1 MDDKFDLKYFND
13 IQTKEVEWLWY
24 PYIPYGKITIV
35 QGDPGEG
42 KTTVILSLISALSK
56 GECFPF
62 SNQKFYGV
70 SIYQNAED
78 DNADT
83 IKPRLEY
90 HKANC
95 ENVCFIEKSDGLLFM
110 DDDSIEKAII
120 KAKAKLLVLDPIQAY
135 IGDNVDM
142 NRANVIRPRMTKLKE
157 TAEKTGCAIVL
168 VGHMNK
174 NPNGKASYRGLG
186 SIDISAA
193 ARSVLV
199 VGKMKQ
205 TPEIKVLAQSKNN
218 LAPTGKSLSFR
229 IDGGAVRWL
238 SECDLTA
245 DEVLSGSNVC
255 ELSKIEIAEEF
266 LMDRLSDGMLPSS
279 LLISEAEK
287 LGLSKRTLKTAK
299 SNLPIQSLK
308 KSDGW
313 YWEMIEEQERQG

>member
-1 MDDKFDLKYFND
+1 MDDKFNLKYYKD
-13 IQTKEVEWLWY
+13 IQTKKVEWLWY
-24 PYIPYGKITIV
+24 PYIPYGKVTII

-62 SNQKFYGV
+62 SNQKFCGV

-95 ENVCFIEKSDGLLFM
+95 ENVCFIEKADGLLFM
-110 DDDSIEKAII
+110 DDDSIERAIV
-120 KAKAKLLVLDPIQAY
+120 KSEAKLLVLDPIQAY

-199 VGKMKQ
+199 VGKMKM
-205 TPEIKVLAQSKNN
+205 TPEIKVFAQSKNN
-218 LAPTGKSLSFR
+218 LAPLGKSLSFR
-229 IDGGAVRWL
+229 IDDGAVNWL

-245 DEVLSGSNVC
+245 DEVLSGGNVC
-255 ELSKIEIAEEF
+255 ETSKIDFAEDF
-266 LMDRLSDGMLPSS
+266 LINKLRDGMLPSS
-279 LLISEAEK
+279 SLIAEAES
-287 LGLSKRTLKTAK
+287 LGISKRTLKSAK
-299 SNLPIQSLK
+299 ANLPIQSLK
-308 KSDGW
+308 KNDGW
-313 YWEMIEEQERQG
+313 YWEMIEE